1 MTEPASQDPAEVI
14 EVVLALNPT
23 QYAGLG
29 EDLETLRSTL
39 DLPPLASNTEVVLEA
54 VRKQA
59 DRR

>member
-1 MTEPASQDPAEVI
+1 MTPASQDPAEVI
-14 EVVLALNPT
+14 EVVLALNPV
-23 QYAGLG
+23 QYDDLG
-29 EDLETLRSTL
+29 RDLETLRETL